1 MSSSPY
7 ATPRTLDHAELRS
20 TASRMPKSR
29 RTRGFGRL
37 ALSYVSH
44 PPIDNVQLQPP
55 RACVSHPLVDNDP
68 RRIGAGQPGPG
79 PGLPEGGPGP
89 LLRYRARERDR
100 PVTAEAIITK
110 TAATAMAMSHRTQS
124 IPGLPFP
131 PNAV

>member
-1 MSSSPY
+1 
-7 ATPRTLDHAELRS
+7 
-20 TASRMPKSR
+20 MPKSR

-44 PPIDNVQLQPP
+44 PPIDNVQIHRP
-55 RACVSHPLVDNDP
+55 RACVSHPLVDNDSVESP
-68 RRIGAGQPGPG
+68 RAYRGSR

-89 LLRYRARERDR
+89 LLRYSARERDR
-100 PVTAEAIITK
+100 PVTAEAIITR